1 MKKILY
7 LVFTIIFIST
17 NVSAQTK
24 KFPKIKDYSKY
35 EAGDVVFKKSYY
47 KNKYF
52 KQYDKKVDAE
62 YFSLVVPENR
72 TKTDSRL
79 ISIPVLKIK
88 SISKNPLEPV
98 FLLYGGPGYSNI
110 GTWRKAYLYLREN
123 HDIVIVGY
131 RGIDGYV
138 KLDSEEIPEALDAD
152 SFPLSSDNLKKL
164 GNACFE
170 THKRYKKEGIDIEG
184 YNVIEVVDDIE
195 TARKALG
202 YKKINLYG
210 SSFGTR
216 IAYLMGVKYPE
227 SINRTFM
234 ILINIPGSC
243 IWEPKNNDAIFNYLN
258 KEWKKDKA
266 CVKRSPD
273 IIKTIKY
280 VFSTLPVKYNKI
292 TIDPDKVKMMMFGFL
307 YTRNGISMVFDAFVA
322 AEKGDYSGIA
332 ALSIMYEMLPEDNML
347 WGEMIYKGIS
357 ADYDYDRD
365 YEKDMDP
372 ESSVIGSPLSKL
384 FGFMKYKQ
392 WPMKQIPEEYRKLQ
406 KSEVQTLMIN
416 GTIDISTPIVQARE
430 LLTYLPNG
438 HLVELKNRGHQ
449 DLGYLQN
456 EVYKNLLITYYK
468 TGEIDDSGFKD
479 FPLDFS
485 PSETP
490 LQKLG
495 KMFYRLKRLGLFK
508 LTAKIMQ

>member
-216 IAYLMGVKYPE
+216 IAYLMG
-227 SINRTFM
+227 
-234 ILINIPGSC
+234 
-243 IWEPKNNDAIFNYLN
+243 
-258 KEWKKDKA
+258 
-266 CVKRSPD
+266 
-273 IIKTIKY
+273 
-280 VFSTLPVKYNKI
+280 VKYNKI